1 MDITDATKIDETH
14 LAITLFDTNDPKS
27 TSGAWLN

>member
-14 LAITLFDTNDPKS
+14 LCSTNTLSEHQTIPV
-27 TSGAWLN
+27 TAG